1 MNNQSIIRKASG
13 ETEPFS
19 EEKLQASLRRTGAND
34 ETIAAVV
41 NDVKKGIVLCRQLL
55 QHPEELDQLGLTH
68 SKRKKLME
76 ELEAL
81 NSKQ

>member
-41 NDVKKGIVLCRQLL
+41 NDVKKELCFAANFYSILRSSTNL
-55 QHPEELDQLGLTH
+55 
-68 SKRKKLME
+68 
-76 ELEAL
+76 A
-81 NSKQ
+81 